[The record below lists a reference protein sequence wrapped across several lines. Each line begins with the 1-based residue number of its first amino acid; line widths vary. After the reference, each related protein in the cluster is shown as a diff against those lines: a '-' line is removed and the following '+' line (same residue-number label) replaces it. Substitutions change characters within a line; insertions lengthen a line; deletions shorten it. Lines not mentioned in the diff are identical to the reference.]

1 MPICNLRVQ
10 TSFPEQATFF
20 YVHKLYSDA
29 INKYKPVFLGSME
42 LDIYIPSI
50 HTELSLMVQTG
61 TNRMS
66 SMNGTSANIN
76 YVKKIM

>member
-1 MPICNLRVQ
+1 MPYLQFKSPNL
-10 TSFPEQATFF
+10 FPEQATFF

-50 HTELSLMVQTG
+50 HTGIEFDGANWHQS
-61 TNRMS
+61 MS